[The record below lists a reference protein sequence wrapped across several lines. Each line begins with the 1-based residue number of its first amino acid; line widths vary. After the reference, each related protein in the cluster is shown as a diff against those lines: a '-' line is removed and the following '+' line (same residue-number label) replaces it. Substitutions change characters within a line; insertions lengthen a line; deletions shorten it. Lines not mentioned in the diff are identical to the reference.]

1 MMLQKITEDKLIQE
15 GLLGK
20 FLEPILNIAHAANR
34 RYTVNGAPQIKALNN
49 QAPEICILERSAI
62 LALCKFMCV
71 SQKICAE
78 NLTLIF
84 EILHSRI
91 DFGVKANIIISLG
104 DLFNRFPNCLNEHTN
119 DIFTLLHDEQN
130 HVRRQA
136 LMVITH
142 LVLNDMLKLKG

>member
-20 FLEPILNIAHAANR
+20 FLDPILNIAHAARN
-34 RYTVNGAPQIKALNN
+34 RYTIKGAAQIKVLNQ

-71 SQKICAE
+71 SQKICVE
-78 NLTLIF
+78 NLKLIF
-84 EILHSRI
+84 DILRSRI

-104 DLFNRFPNCLNEHTN
+104 DLFNRFPNSLNEHTN
-119 DIFTLLHDEQN
+119 DIFSLLHDE
-130 HVRRQA
+130 
-136 LMVITH
+136 
-142 LVLNDMLKLKG
+142 